1 MHENSNCCQLC
12 KEKNLSQKYYLC
24 KTCSNIIICK
34 NCFEKHNKDDNIEKL
49 NKIDSL
55 CKKHFNPIES
65 YCDICKE
72 HKCSYCIPEHEE
84 EHKNKEYLIRDKMI
98 KKHKI
103 DNFKKKFNNI
113 SENMQ
118 IIEKEI
124 NEIINELKNKIELLL
139 KLKNKFFETLN
150 IKIKFTDLVYKNYI
164 KKYKDIDLNYY
175 IIKNLENQI
184 EFGLKEFKI
193 KKEDKLEN
201 KIEEILSYLDSNLN
215 NHFNTKSE
223 EYFYEENNN
232 YNNDIKINAIDINY
246 TIKQEFNLS
255 NMIGYL
261 DFNDE
266 LYAIYNNSL
275 VQFFSKKNNK
285 FKFEINEIDLNGIKS
300 CQKNEKNKILVI
312 TNNNLIFIQILENSD
327 YIILNKYSDS
337 IQIFEFND
345 SLDLIYSKGNYIYFS
360 LFPNY
365 SEEKV
370 LTDYEYSYINKFQFI
385 NDNLFFIFQNDSISS
400 FSIINNK
407 AQKLNSTNQIKIN
420 TKLCEIVDLNNFFMR

>member
-1 MHENSNCCQLC
+1 
-12 KEKNLSQKYYLC
+12 
-24 KTCSNIIICK
+24 
-34 NCFEKHNKDDNIEKL
+34 
-49 NKIDSL
+49 
-55 CKKHFNPIES
+55 
-65 YCDICKE
+65 
-72 HKCSYCIPEHEE
+72 
-84 EHKNKEYLIRDKMI
+84 MI

-164 KKYKDIDLNYY
+164 KKYKDTDLNYY

-201 KIEEILSYLDSNLN
+201 KIEEILSYLNSNIN

-255 NMIGYL
+255 NIIGYL

-275 VQFFSKKNNK
+275 VQFFSKK
-285 FKFEINEIDLNGIKS
+285 
-300 CQKNEKNKILVI
+300 
-312 TNNNLIFIQILENSD
+312 
-327 YIILNKYSDS
+327 
-337 IQIFEFND
+337 
-345 SLDLIYSKGNYIYFS
+345 
-360 LFPNY
+360 
-365 SEEKV
+365 
-370 LTDYEYSYINKFQFI
+370 
-385 NDNLFFIFQNDSISS
+385 
-400 FSIINNK
+400 IINLNL
-407 AQKLNSTNQIKIN
+407 KLMK
-420 TKLCEIVDLNNFFMR
+420 

>member
-1 MHENSNCCQLC
+1 
-12 KEKNLSQKYYLC
+12 
-24 KTCSNIIICK
+24 
-34 NCFEKHNKDDNIEKL
+34 
-49 NKIDSL
+49 
-55 CKKHFNPIES
+55 
-65 YCDICKE
+65 
-72 HKCSYCIPEHEE
+72 
-84 EHKNKEYLIRDKMI
+84 MI

-124 NEIINELKNKIELLL
+124 NEVVNELKNKIELLL

-164 KKYKDIDLNYY
+164 KKYKDTDLNYY

-193 KKEDKLEN
+193 KKEEKVEN
-201 KIEEILSYLDSNLN
+201 RIEEILSYLNSNVN
-215 NHFNTKSE
+215 NHFNIKSE

-232 YNNDIKINAIDINY
+232 YINYIKINAIDINY

-255 NMIGYL
+255 NIIGYL

-300 CQKNEKNKILVI
+300 CQKNEKHKILVI

-370 LTDYEYSYINKFQFI
+370 LTDY
-385 NDNLFFIFQNDSISS
+385 
-400 FSIINNK
+400 
-407 AQKLNSTNQIKIN
+407 
-420 TKLCEIVDLNNFFMR
+420 